1 MRHAKYCTHLSCMNR
16 LSCRGMSLTLCMCL
30 RRFNFQASRAG
41 YTLDRVGSEAQAEG
55 SKFEGRNCSGHLWC
69 LFTFC
74 LSLLALLRYSH
85 GSFFKWARGGLMVR
99 NFDSYAYA
107 CGFESGLGHGAYGTL
122 GKSPHPVV
130 LCPVSPT
137 SEDACAWC

>member
-1 MRHAKYCTHLSCMNR
+1 MEALRELDT
-16 LSCRGMSLTLCMCL
+16 TL
-30 RRFNFQASRAG
+30 FGPDQG
-41 YTLDRVGSEAQAEG
+41 
-55 SKFEGRNCSGHLWC
+55 
-69 LFTFC
+69 
-74 LSLLALLRYSH
+74 
-85 GSFFKWARGGLMVR
+85 ARGGLMVR

-130 LCPVSPT
+130 LCPVSPM

>member
-1 MRHAKYCTHLSCMNR
+1 
-16 LSCRGMSLTLCMCL
+16 
-30 RRFNFQASRAG
+30 
-41 YTLDRVGSEAQAEG
+41 
-55 SKFEGRNCSGHLWC
+55 
-69 LFTFC
+69 
-74 LSLLALLRYSH
+74 
-85 GSFFKWARGGLMVR
+85 MVR

-107 CGFESGLGHGAYGTL
+107 CGFQSGVGHGAYGTL